1 MSQLAQRL
9 IMAAGGGK
17 KESTY
22 VDDVF
27 STHLYDG
34 NANTSIVINNGI
46 KLGNANA
53 GSSVYFGDY
62 GSLVVPESADFK
74 FGTGAFTIEFF
85 IYFIYSTDYISIFDG
100 RPVGTNGN
108 QTTMNMYTGGQLNW
122 YDLTNN
128 TAVIAPTG
136 STALPTNAWTH
147 VAYVK
152 EGTGTNQAKLYFNGS
167 LVGTGTDPQDYAVD
181 QLNRIGGQPWS
192 PGIGNFYISN
202 YRVVKGTA
210 VYTSNFT
217 TPTAPLTDI
226 SGTVL
231 LCCQSSTDPFAA
243 TVTPGPIT
251 IGAQTNARTPRAV
264 PFGTETAN
272 DGAGGMVWVKSRQSE
287 NHALGDTVRGT
298 GKVLMSNAQS
308 GTDSIAQSYLSFN
321 NGGFT
326 VGTDWIVNRTN
337 LYDYAAWTFRKQKG
351 FFDIVTWSGNNTA
364 GRTIA
369 HNLGS
374 IPGCIMVKRTD
385 TGDSWQVYHRGNVT
399 GDQNAAHYWLNLDQ
413 ATPKTNSD
421 TRWNDTEPTASVF
434 TVGADAGVNTSGGE
448 YIAYL
453 FAGGASDEAGSARS
467 VEFHASQEDALT
479 TAHSSDFDFGS
490 GDFTVE
496 CWIKPT
502 NAQQVDP
509 TPVGVWNFPDGR
521 RSWAIFGNTGGSAV
535 TFDGSIRAAVSPDGQ
550 FATRTEI
557 LGKAN
562 LQQWNHVAF
571 TRSGNTLYFFVN
583 GILQGTAS
591 FTGSVYNNTSDGIM
605 IGGMGDSADI
615 RNEFDGGICNVR
627 VVKGTAVYTSS
638 FRPPTAGLAAITNTK
653 LLCCNKNTV
662 TGSTV
667 TPGTITAHNSPTVI
681 IDTPFDDPA
690 GFKFGKDGDQNIIKC
705 GKYSGNAN
713 DDGPVVDVGFEPQWI
728 MIKNTGANESWHMM
742 DCMRGIVTRRG
753 ASNSNTGND
762 AKLWANSSAAGNSLN
777 DSISLTPTGF
787 KVVNSNG
794 DLNGNGQSMIYI
806 AIRRSDGY
814 VGKPAEAGTD
824 VFTMVAGNGSST
836 VPAYISNFVVDGA
849 FHRRPH
855 HNSNNWL
862 MSSRMT
868 GINYLSTNLT
878 NAESDV
884 ADFVF
889 DSNTGWVKS
898 GTYDSSYQ
906 SWMWKR
912 GAGFDVVTYEGN
924 GLANHVISHSMNQ
937 APDMIWIKAREEV
950 LGWMCGHS
958 GLNGG
963 VNPWHWYFYLNYPWA
978 STDSPSWNDQAPTS
992 THFSLNGTG
1001 HGHNNAN
1008 KDYIA
1013 YLWSNVDGISKCGYY
1028 TGNGSTQTITTG
1040 FQPRFLW
1047 LMKDDGSGS
1056 RLIFDTLR
1064 GWTSGDDK
1072 QLRIDSPD
1080 AETALNIGAPTA
1092 TGFTLT
1098 SEASVNANTAKFIYY
1113 AHA

>member
-1 MSQLAQRL
+1 MDIFTRRLA
-9 IMAAGGGK
+9 MGAAGAAGGGDP
-17 KESTY
+17 TY

-34 NANTSIVINNGI
+34 NANNSIVVSNGI

-53 GSSVYFGDY
+53 GSSVYFNTH
-62 GSLVVPESADFK
+62 GSLVVPTSADFK
-74 FGTGAFTIEFF
+74 FGTGAFTVEFF

-108 QTTMNMYTGGQLNW
+108 QTTMNMYAGGQLNW

-128 TAVIAPTG
+128 TAVISPTG
-136 STALPTNAWTH
+136 STAVATNAWTH
-147 VAYVK
+147 VAYVR
-152 EGTGTNQAKLYFNGS
+152 EGTGTNQAKLYLNGS
-167 LVGTGTDPQDYAVD
+167 LAATGTDPQDYAVD
-181 QLNRIGGQPWS
+181 QLNRIGGQPWA

-217 TPTAPLTDI
+217 TPTEPLTDI

-243 TVTPGPIT
+243 AVTPGTIT
-251 IGAQTNARTPRAV
+251 IGAQGQATVPDAV
-264 PFGTETAN
+264 SFGFETAN

-298 GKVLMSNAQS
+298 GKVLLSNTTAANS
-308 GTDSIAQSYLSFN
+308 SIAQSYLSFN

-326 VGTDWIVNRTN
+326 VGDDWIVNRTDQ
-337 LYDYAAWTFRKQKG
+337 YDYSSWTFRKQKG
-351 FFDIVTWSGNNTA
+351 FFDIVTWSGNNQQ
-364 GRTIA
+364 GRTIP

-385 TGDSWQVYHRGNVT
+385 TTDSWQVYHRGNVT

-413 ATPKTNSD
+413 ATPRTNNN
-421 TRWNDTEPTASVF
+421 TRWYNTEPTATGF
-434 TVGADAGVNTSGGE
+434 TVGNNSGVNATGGE

-453 FAGGASDEAGSARS
+453 WAGGASDEAGSARS
-467 VEFHASQEDALT
+467 I
-479 TAHSSDFDFGS
+479 DFDNNDYLS
-490 GDFTVE
+490 LAATTDLNLTGDFTIEFWVFPRSQSTSRQTIMQTGTWGSQYAVCQISNQTQSGLE
-496 CWIKPT
+496 SK
-502 NAQQVDP
+502 AQLWDYDMNSSYAIAYSNNDVVQ
-509 TPVGVWNFPDGR
+509 GVW
-521 RSWAIFGNTGGSAV
+521 T
-535 TFDGSIRAAVSPDGQ
+535 
-550 FATRTEI
+550 
-557 LGKAN
+557 
-562 LQQWNHVAF
+562 HVAF
-571 TRSGNTLYFFVN
+571 TRQSGTIRVFLN
-583 GILQGTAS
+583 GILDKT
-591 FTGSVYNNTSDGIM
+591 FTGLNDSIEFGHTTALIGNHSNSWYLDGTLSNFRIV
-605 IGGMGDSADI
+605 
-615 RNEFDGGICNVR
+615 N
-627 VVKGTAVYTSS
+627 GTAVYTSS
-638 FRPPTAGLAAITNTK
+638 FKPPTKGLTNITNTK
-653 LLCCNKNTV
+653 LLCCNKNTP

-667 TPGTITAHNSPTVI
+667 TPGTITSHNNPQSI
-681 IDTPFDDPA
+681 LSTPFDDPK
-690 GFKFGKDGDQNIIKC
+690 GFKFGADGDQNIVKC
-705 GKYSGNAN
+705 GQYLGNAN
-713 DDGPVVDVGFEPQWI
+713 DDGPLVEVGFEPQWI

-762 AKLWANSSAAGNSLN
+762 AKLWANASDAENSLN

-787 KVVNSNG
+787 KVVNSNA
-794 DLNGNGQSMIYI
+794 DLNGSGQIMIFI

-814 VGKPAEAGTD
+814 VGKPAVAGTD
-824 VFTMVAGNGSST
+824 VFTMVKGNNSST
-836 VPAYISNFVVDGA
+836 IPAYVSNFVVDGA
-849 FHRRPH
+849 FHREPGQ
-855 HNSNNWL
+855 NSSNWL

-868 GINYLSTNLT
+868 GINYLVPNLT
-878 NAESDV
+878 NSESDV
-884 ADFVF
+884 SSFVF
-889 DSNTGWVKS
+889 DSNNGWVKS
-898 GTYDSSYQ
+898 YSSSYQ

-912 GAGFDVVTYEGN
+912 HAGFDVVTYKGN
-924 GLANHVISHSMNQ
+924 GLANHVISHSLNQ

-992 THFSLNGTG
+992 THFSLNGQN

-1013 YLWSNVDGISKCGYY
+1013 YLWSNVEGISKCGYY
-1028 TGNGSTQTITTG
+1028 TGNGSTQTITTN
-1040 FQPRFLW
+1040 FQPRYLW
-1047 LMKDDGSGS
+1047 LMKDDGNGS

-1064 GWTSGDDK
+1064 GWTSGNDK
-1072 QLRIDSPD
+1072 QIRIDSPD
-1080 AETALNIGAPTA
+1080 AETTIDIGGPTA

-1098 SEASVNANTAKFIYY
+1098 SDASWNENTKKFIYY

>member
-17 KESTY
+17 KTSTY

-62 GSLVVPESADFK
+62 GSLVVPTSADFK
-74 FGTGAFTIEFF
+74 FGTGAFTVEYF
-85 IYFIYSTDYISIFDG
+85 IYFIYSTDYISMFDG
-100 RPVGTNGN
+100 RPVSTNGN
-108 QTTMNMYTGGQLNW
+108 QTTMNMYAGGQLNW

-128 TAVIAPTG
+128 TAVISNSG

-147 VAYVK
+147 VAYVR
-152 EGTGTNQAKLYFNGS
+152 EGTGTNQAKMYFNGS
-167 LVGTGTDPQDYAVD
+167 LVGTGTDPQDYAVN

-192 PGIGNFYISN
+192 PGISKFSISN

-243 TVTPGPIT
+243 TVTPGTIT

-399 GDQNAAHYWLNLDQ
+399 GDQNAAHYWLNLNQ

-448 YIAYL
+448 YIAYI
-453 FAGGASDEAGSARS
+453 FAGGASDGADAARS
-467 VEFHASQEDALT
+467 VEFSNSGYLDIADH
-479 TAHSSDFDFGS
+479 SDFTFGTD
-490 GDFTVE
+490 DFTIE
-496 CWIKPT
+496 CWYKADDLNLSNNWDYIFSSGWPVQLGHTVDGANT
-502 NAQQVDP
+502 NSRFSFYMADSNSTSSYIVSNLH
-509 TPVGVWNFPDGR
+509 T
-521 RSWAIFGNTGGSAV
+521 GNGSVYA
-535 TFDGSIRAAVSPDGQ
+535 GQ
-550 FATRTEI
+550 
-557 LGKAN
+557 
-562 LQQWNHVAF
+562 WYHVAV
-571 TRSGNTLYFFVN
+571 TRSGSTFRIFLN
-583 GILQGTAS
+583 GILKNTATS
-591 FTGSVYNNTSDGIM
+591 SGSAPAPNINSAIGRFSPSSPYYYADGQI
-605 IGGMGDSADI
+605 SNF
-615 RNEFDGGICNVR
+615 RY
-627 VVKGTAVYTSS
+627 VKGTAVYTSS
-638 FRPPTAGLAAITNTK
+638 FKPPTKPLTAITNTK

-667 TPGTITAHNSPTVI
+667 TPGTITSHNTTQSIT
-681 IDTPFDDPA
+681 DTPFDDPA
-690 GFKFGKDGDQNIIKC
+690 GFKFGKDDDQNIIKC

-787 KVVNSNG
+787 KVVNSNS

-868 GINYLSTNLT
+868 GINYLVTNSTNS
-878 NAESDV
+878 ESDV

-912 GAGFDVVTYEGN
+912 GAGFDVVTYKGN

-1001 HGHNNAN
+1001 HGHNNDG

-1040 FQPRFLW
+1040 FQPRYLW
-1047 LMKDDGSGS
+1047 LMKDDGGGS

-1098 SEASVNANTAKFIYY
+1098 SEAPVNANTAKFIYY